1 MGKLGL
7 IEQNLMMHIPS
18 SAHFF
23 INFKRR
29 FRYFKNRLLKLLNL
43 YTMSTN
49 RREFMRNVAFTAA
62 GIGIGGVASG
72 FSAKSYSR
80 IIGAND
86 RLNIALMGCGR
97 RVSAYYAA
105 LQDKKNNVDVAY
117 ICDVMKKQREKVG
130 KDLSGKVSGKA
141 TLIGDIHDVWNDQSV
156 DAIFNATP
164 DHWHAPGTW
173 MAMQAGKHVYIEK
186 PCSHNPREGEL
197 LVAFQK
203 KYGKVVQMGNQQR
216 SAKESQEIIGEIHK
230 GVIGDV
236 YKAVAFYIN
245 MRGEVP
251 VAKKAPIPEGLDWE
265 LWQGPAPHVEYND
278 NTWDYNWHWYG
289 WHWGTGETGNNA
301 THELDV
307 ARWALQVTYPKRHFK
322 NDGWV
327 MYDTM
332 DATYRFP
339 GNKIIKWDGKSRS
352 GYNTYGSDRGTII
365 YGSEGTVFVN
375 RQGYSLFDR
384 VGKKIKDSK
393 SKGTEAG
400 NTLGGGGDMTDTHVA
415 NFFNVI
421 RGTENKLNSP
431 IEEGAISQM
440 MCHYANISYRIGK
453 SYDINTA
460 NGHILDKDGM
470 KLWDRQYEKG
480 WEPKI

>member
-1 MGKLGL
+1 MA
-7 IEQNLMMHIPS
+7 S
-18 SAHFF
+18 
-23 INFKRR
+23 
-29 FRYFKNRLLKLLNL
+29 
-43 YTMSTN
+43 N
-49 RREFMRNVAFTAA
+49 RRDFMRNLTYSAVGVGFA
-62 GIGIGGVASG
+62 GVAQG
-72 FSAKSYSR
+72 FTAKSYNR

-86 RLNIALMGCGR
+86 RLNVALMGCGR
-97 RVSAYYAA
+97 RVSAYYDA
-105 LQDKKNNVDVAY
+105 LKNKNNNVDLAY

-130 KDLSGKVSGKA
+130 KDLSGKVEGNAKLVS
-141 TLIGDIHDVWNDQSV
+141 DIHDVWNDKSV

-197 LVAFQK
+197 LVAFQQ
-203 KYGKVVQMGNQQR
+203 KYGKVIQMGNQQR

-236 YKAVAFYIN
+236 YKALAFYSN
-245 MRGEVP
+245 SRGAVP
-251 VAKKAPIPEGLDWE
+251 IEKKAPVPEGLDWE
-265 LWQGPAPHVEYND
+265 LWQGPAPHRDYTD

-289 WHWGTGETGNNA
+289 WHWGTAETGNNA

-307 ARWALQVTYPKRHFK
+307 ARWALQLTYPEKVEVEAAKRHFA

-332 DATYRFP
+332 DATFRFP
-339 GNKIIKWDGKSRS
+339 GNKIIQWDGKSRS

-375 RQGYSLFDR
+375 RNGYTLFDR
-384 VGKKIKDSK
+384 MGKKIRDSK
-393 SKGTEAG
+393 SAGNEAG
-400 NTLGGGGDMTDTHVA
+400 TALGGGGDMTDAHVA

-421 RGTENKLNSP
+421 RGKETKLNSP

-453 SYDINTA
+453 SFQVNTQ

-480 WEPKI
+480 WEPKL

>member
-1 MGKLGL
+1 M
-7 IEQNLMMHIPS
+7 
-18 SAHFF
+18 A
-23 INFKRR
+23 
-29 FRYFKNRLLKLLNL
+29 
-43 YTMSTN
+43 TN
-49 RREFMRNVAFTAA
+49 RRDFMRNLTYSAVGVGFA
-62 GIGIGGVASG
+62 GVAQG
-72 FSAKSYSR
+72 FTAKSYNR
-80 IIGAND
+80 IMGAND
-86 RLNIALMGCGR
+86 RLNVALLGCGR
-97 RVSAYYAA
+97 RVSAYYDA
-105 LQDKKNNVDVAY
+105 LKNKNNNVDLAY

-130 KDLSGKVSGKA
+130 KDLNGKVEGNAKLVA
-141 TLIGDIHDVWNDQSV
+141 DIHDVWNDKSV

-197 LVAFQK
+197 LVAFQQ
-203 KYGKVVQMGNQQR
+203 KYGKVIQMGNQQR
-216 SAKESQEIIGEIHK
+216 SAKESQEIIAEIHK

-236 YKAVAFYIN
+236 YKALAFYSN
-245 MRGEVP
+245 SRGAVP
-251 VAKKAPIPEGLDWE
+251 IEKKAPVPDGLDWE
-265 LWQGPAPHVEYND
+265 LWQGPAPHREYTD

-289 WHWGTGETGNNA
+289 WHWGTAETGNNA

-307 ARWALQVTYPKRHFK
+307 ARWALQATYPEKVEVEAAKRHFA

-332 DATYRFP
+332 DATFRFP
-339 GNKIIKWDGKSRS
+339 GNKIIQWDGKSRS
-352 GYNTYGSDRGTII
+352 GYNTYGSDRGTVI

-375 RQGYSLFDR
+375 RNGYTLFDR
-384 VGKKIKDSK
+384 MGKKVRDSK
-393 SKGTEAG
+393 STGNEAG
-400 NTLGGGGDMTDTHVA
+400 TALGGGGDMTDAHVA

-421 RGTENKLNSP
+421 RGKETKLNSP

-453 SYDINTA
+453 SFQVNTQ

-480 WEPKI
+480 WEPKL

>member
-1 MGKLGL
+1 
-7 IEQNLMMHIPS
+7 
-18 SAHFF
+18 
-23 INFKRR
+23 
-29 FRYFKNRLLKLLNL
+29 
-43 YTMSTN
+43 
-49 RREFMRNVAFTAA
+49 
-62 GIGIGGVASG
+62 
-72 FSAKSYSR
+72 
-80 IIGAND
+80 
-86 RLNIALMGCGR
+86 
-97 RVSAYYAA
+97 
-105 LQDKKNNVDVAY
+105 
-117 ICDVMKKQREKVG
+117 MKKSREKVA
-130 KDLSGKVSGKA
+130 KDLNGKVSGKA
-141 TLIGDIHDVWNDQSV
+141 ALVSDIHDVWNDKSV

-203 KYGKVVQMGNQQR
+203 KYGKVIQMGNQQR
-216 SAKESQEIIGEIHK
+216 SAKESQEIIGEIHS

-245 MRGEVP
+245 TRGEVP
-251 VAKKAPIPEGLDWE
+251 VAKKAPVPEGLDWN
-265 LWQGPAPHVEYND
+265 LWQGPAPHVEYKD

-289 WHWGTGETGNNA
+289 WHWGTAETGNNA
-301 THELDV
+301 THELDI
-307 ARWALQVTYPKRHFK
+307 ARWALQVKYPEHVDVEAAKRHFK

-332 DATYRFP
+332 DATFRFP
-339 GNKIIKWDGKSRS
+339 ENKIIKWDGKSRS

-365 YGSEGTVFVN
+365 YGSEGSVFVN
-375 RQGYSLFDR
+375 REGYSLFDR
-384 VGKKIKDSK
+384 KGKKIKDSK

-400 NTLGGGGDMTDTHVA
+400 NTLGGGGDMTDTHIA

-421 RGTENKLNSP
+421 RGTETKLNSP

-453 SYDINTA
+453 SFNVNTG

-470 KLWDRQYEKG
+470 KHWGRQYEKG

>member
-1 MGKLGL
+1 M
-7 IEQNLMMHIPS
+7 
-18 SAHFF
+18 A
-23 INFKRR
+23 
-29 FRYFKNRLLKLLNL
+29 
-43 YTMSTN
+43 TN
-49 RREFMRNVAFTAA
+49 RRDFMRNLTYSAVGVGFA
-62 GIGIGGVASG
+62 GVAQG
-72 FSAKSYSR
+72 FTAKSYNR
-80 IIGAND
+80 IMGAND
-86 RLNIALMGCGR
+86 RLNVALMGCGR
-97 RVSAYYAA
+97 RVSAYYDA
-105 LQDKKNNVDVAY
+105 LKNKNNNVDLAY

-130 KDLSGKVSGKA
+130 KDLNGKVEGNAKLVA
-141 TLIGDIHDVWNDQSV
+141 DIHDVWNDKSV

-197 LVAFQK
+197 LVAFQQ
-203 KYGKVVQMGNQQR
+203 KYGKVIQMGNQQR
-216 SAKESQEIIGEIHK
+216 SAKESQEIIAEIHK

-236 YKAVAFYIN
+236 YKALAFYSN
-245 MRGEVP
+245 SRGAVP
-251 VAKKAPIPEGLDWE
+251 IEKKAPVPDGLDWD
-265 LWQGPAPHVEYND
+265 LWQGPAPHREYTD

-289 WHWGTGETGNNA
+289 WHWGTAETGNNA

-307 ARWALQVTYPKRHFK
+307 ARWALQATYPEKVEVEAAKRHFAS
-322 NDGWV
+322 DGWV

-332 DATYRFP
+332 DATFRFP
-339 GNKIIKWDGKSRS
+339 GNKIIQWDGKSRS
-352 GYNTYGSDRGTII
+352 GYNTYGSDRGTVI

-375 RQGYSLFDR
+375 RNGYTLFDR
-384 VGKKIKDSK
+384 MGKKVRDSK
-393 SKGTEAG
+393 STGNEAG
-400 NTLGGGGDMTDTHVA
+400 TALGGGGDMTDAHVA

-421 RGTENKLNSP
+421 RGKETKLNSP

-453 SYDINTA
+453 SFQVNTQ

-480 WEPKI
+480 WEPKL

>member
-1 MGKLGL
+1 M
-7 IEQNLMMHIPS
+7 
-18 SAHFF
+18 A
-23 INFKRR
+23 
-29 FRYFKNRLLKLLNL
+29 
-43 YTMSTN
+43 TN
-49 RREFMRNVAFTAA
+49 RRDFMRNLTYSAVGVGFA
-62 GIGIGGVASG
+62 GVAQG
-72 FSAKSYSR
+72 FTAKSYNR

-86 RLNIALMGCGR
+86 RLNVALMGCGR
-97 RVSAYYAA
+97 RVSAYYDA
-105 LQDKKNNVDVAY
+105 LKNKNNNVDLAY

-130 KDLSGKVSGKA
+130 KDLSGKVEGNAKLVA
-141 TLIGDIHDVWNDQSV
+141 DIHDVWNDKSV

-197 LVAFQK
+197 LVAFQQ
-203 KYGKVVQMGNQQR
+203 KYGKVIQMGNQQR

-236 YKAVAFYIN
+236 YKALAFYSN
-245 MRGEVP
+245 SRGAVP
-251 VAKKAPIPEGLDWE
+251 IEKKAPVPEGLDWE
-265 LWQGPAPHVEYND
+265 LWQGPAPHRAYTD

-289 WHWGTGETGNNA
+289 WHWGTAETGNNA

-307 ARWALQVTYPKRHFK
+307 ARWALQATYPEKVEVEAAKRHFA

-332 DATYRFP
+332 DATFRFP
-339 GNKIIKWDGKSRS
+339 GNKIIQWDGKSRS
-352 GYNTYGSDRGTII
+352 GYSTYGSDRGTII

-375 RQGYSLFDR
+375 RNGYTLFDR
-384 VGKKIKDSK
+384 MGKKVRDSK
-393 SKGTEAG
+393 SAGNEAG
-400 NTLGGGGDMTDTHVA
+400 TALGGGGDMTDAHVA

-421 RGTENKLNSP
+421 RGKETKLNSP

-453 SYDINTA
+453 SFQVNTQ

-480 WEPKI
+480 WEPKL

>member
-1 MGKLGL
+1 
-7 IEQNLMMHIPS
+7 
-18 SAHFF
+18 
-23 INFKRR
+23 
-29 FRYFKNRLLKLLNL
+29 
-43 YTMSTN
+43 
-49 RREFMRNVAFTAA
+49 MRNLTYSAVGVGFA
-62 GIGIGGVASG
+62 GVAQG
-72 FSAKSYSR
+72 FTAKSYNR
-80 IIGAND
+80 IMGAND
-86 RLNIALMGCGR
+86 RLNVALMGCGR
-97 RVSAYYAA
+97 RVSAYYDA
-105 LQDKKNNVDVAY
+105 LKNKNNNVDLAY

-130 KDLSGKVSGKA
+130 KDLNGKVEGNAKLVA
-141 TLIGDIHDVWNDQSV
+141 DIHDVWNDKSV

-197 LVAFQK
+197 LVAFQQ
-203 KYGKVVQMGNQQR
+203 KYGKVIQMGNQQR
-216 SAKESQEIIGEIHK
+216 SAKESQEIIAEIHK

-236 YKAVAFYIN
+236 YKALAFYSN
-245 MRGEVP
+245 SRGAVP
-251 VAKKAPIPEGLDWE
+251 IEKKAPVPDGLDWE
-265 LWQGPAPHVEYND
+265 LWQGPAPHREYTD

-289 WHWGTGETGNNA
+289 WHWGTAETGNNA

-307 ARWALQVTYPKRHFK
+307 ARWALQATYPEKVEVEAAKRHFA

-332 DATYRFP
+332 DATFRFP
-339 GNKIIKWDGKSRS
+339 GNKIIQWDGKSRS
-352 GYNTYGSDRGTII
+352 GYNTYGSDRGTVI

-375 RQGYSLFDR
+375 RNGYTLFDR
-384 VGKKIKDSK
+384 MGKKVRDSK
-393 SKGTEAG
+393 STGNEAG
-400 NTLGGGGDMTDTHVA
+400 TALGGGGDMTDAHVA

-421 RGTENKLNSP
+421 RGKETKLNSP

-453 SYDINTA
+453 SFQVNTQ

-480 WEPKI
+480 WEPKL

>member
-1 MGKLGL
+1 M
-7 IEQNLMMHIPS
+7 
-18 SAHFF
+18 A
-23 INFKRR
+23 
-29 FRYFKNRLLKLLNL
+29 
-43 YTMSTN
+43 TN
-49 RREFMRNVAFTAA
+49 RRDFMRNLTYGAVGV
-62 GIGIGGVASG
+62 GISGISSG
-72 FSAKSYSR
+72 FTAKSYNR
-80 IIGAND
+80 IIGSNE
-86 RLNIALMGCGR
+86 RLNVALMGCGR
-97 RVSAYYAA
+97 RVSAYYEA
-105 LQDKKNNVDVAY
+105 LKDKNNNVDVAY

-130 KDLSGKVSGKA
+130 KDLNGKVSGPAK
-141 TLIGDIHDVWNDQSV
+141 LVSDIHDVWNDKSV

-203 KYGKVVQMGNQQR
+203 KYGKVIQMGNQQR

-230 GVIGDV
+230 GVIGNV
-236 YKAVAFYIN
+236 YKALAFYSN
-245 MRGEVP
+245 TRGEVP
-251 VAKKAPIPEGLDWE
+251 VEKKAPVPEGLDWE
-265 LWQGPAPHVEYND
+265 LWQGPAPHQEYTD

-289 WHWGTGETGNNA
+289 WHWGTAETGNNA

-307 ARWALQVTYPKRHFK
+307 ARWALQVTYPEKVEVEAAKRHFK

-332 DATYRFP
+332 DATFRFP
-339 GNKIIKWDGKSRS
+339 DNKIIQWDGKSRS
-352 GYNTYGSDRGTII
+352 GYKTYGSDRGTII

-375 RQGYSLFDR
+375 RGGYTLFDR
-384 VGKKIKDSK
+384 MGKKIKDSK
-393 SKGTEAG
+393 SAGTEAG
-400 NTLGGGGDMTDTHVA
+400 TALGGGGDMTDAHVA

-421 RGTENKLNSP
+421 RGKETKLNSP

-440 MCHYANISYRIGK
+440 MCHYANIGYRINK
-453 SYDINTA
+453 SFNVNTQ

-480 WEPKI
+480 WEPKL

>member
-1 MGKLGL
+1 M
-7 IEQNLMMHIPS
+7 
-18 SAHFF
+18 A
-23 INFKRR
+23 
-29 FRYFKNRLLKLLNL
+29 
-43 YTMSTN
+43 TN
-49 RREFMRNVAFTAA
+49 RRDFMRNLTYGAVGV
-62 GIGIGGVASG
+62 GISGISSG
-72 FSAKSYSR
+72 FTAKSYNR
-80 IIGAND
+80 IIGANE
-86 RLNIALMGCGR
+86 RLNVALMGCGR
-97 RVSAYYAA
+97 RVGAYYDA
-105 LQDKKNNVDVAY
+105 LKNKNNNVDLAY

-130 KDLSGKVSGKA
+130 RDLSGKVQGPAKLVA
-141 TLIGDIHDVWNDQSV
+141 DIHDVWNDKSV

-203 KYGKVVQMGNQQR
+203 KYGKVIQMGNQQR
-216 SAKESQEIIGEIHK
+216 SARESQEIIGEIHK

-236 YKAVAFYIN
+236 YKALAFYSN
-245 MRGEVP
+245 TRGAVP
-251 VAKKAPIPEGLDWE
+251 IEKKAPVPEGLDWE
-265 LWQGPAPHVEYND
+265 LWQGPAPHREYTD

-289 WHWGTGETGNNA
+289 WHWGTAETGNNA

-307 ARWALQVTYPKRHFK
+307 ARWALQVVYPEKVEVEAAKRHFK
-322 NDGWV
+322 DDGWV

-332 DATYRFP
+332 DATFRFP
-339 GNKIIKWDGKSRS
+339 GNKIIQWDGKSRG
-352 GYNTYGSDRGTII
+352 GYKTYGSDRGTII

-375 RQGYSLFDR
+375 RDGYSLYDR
-384 VGKKIKDSK
+384 VGKKVKENKAS
-393 SKGTEAG
+393 GNEAG
-400 NTLGGGGDMTDTHVA
+400 TALGGGGDMTDAHVA

-421 RGTENKLNSP
+421 RGKETKLNSP

-440 MCHYANISYRIGK
+440 MCHYANIGYRIGK
-453 SYDINTA
+453 SYGVNTQ

-480 WEPKI
+480 WEPKL

>member
-1 MGKLGL
+1 MG
-7 IEQNLMMHIPS
+7 
-18 SAHFF
+18 
-23 INFKRR
+23 
-29 FRYFKNRLLKLLNL
+29 
-43 YTMSTN
+43 TN
-49 RREFMRNVAFTAA
+49 RREFIRNTAIGAA
-62 GIGIGGVASG
+62 GIAIGGAATG

-117 ICDVMKKQREKVG
+117 ICDVMKSQREKVG
-130 KDLSGKVSGKA
+130 KDLNGKVSGKA
-141 TLIGDIHDVWNDQSV
+141 VLVNDIREVFLDKSV
-156 DAIFNATP
+156 DAIFNAAP

-216 SAKESQEIIGEIHK
+216 SAKESQDIISEIHN
-230 GVIGDV
+230 GVIGEV
-236 YKAVAFYIN
+236 QKAVAFYAN
-245 MRGEVP
+245 NRVEVP
-251 VAKKAPIPEGLDWE
+251 VAKKAPVPEGLDWE
-265 LWQGPAPHVEYND
+265 IWQGPAPHMEYMD
-278 NTWDYNWHWYG
+278 NIWDYNWHWYG
-289 WHWGTGETGNNA
+289 WNWGTAEAGNNA

-307 ARWALQVTYPKRHFK
+307 ARWALQVKYPESVNVEAAKRHFK

-332 DATYRFP
+332 DATFRFP
-339 GNKIIKWDGKSRS
+339 GNKIIEWDGQSRN
-352 GYNTYGSDRGTII
+352 GYQTYGSDRGTII
-365 YGSEGTVFVN
+365 YGSDGTVFVN
-375 RQGYSLFDR
+375 RDGYKLFDR
-384 VGKKIKDSK
+384 MGKKIKDSK

-400 NTLGGGGDMTDTHVA
+400 TALGGGGDMTDSHVA

-421 RGTENKLNSP
+421 RGKDSKLNSP

-440 MCHYANISYRIGK
+440 LVHYANISYRIDK
-453 SYDINTA
+453 SFKVNTE

-470 KLWDRQYEKG
+470 KLWDREYQKG
-480 WEPKI
+480 WEPKL

>member
-1 MGKLGL
+1 M
-7 IEQNLMMHIPS
+7 
-18 SAHFF
+18 A
-23 INFKRR
+23 
-29 FRYFKNRLLKLLNL
+29 
-43 YTMSTN
+43 TN
-49 RREFMRNVAFTAA
+49 RRDFMRNLTFSAVGVGFA
-62 GIGIGGVASG
+62 GVAQG
-72 FSAKSYSR
+72 FTAKSYNR
-80 IIGAND
+80 IMGAND
-86 RLNIALMGCGR
+86 RLNVALMGCGR
-97 RVSAYYAA
+97 RVSAYYDA
-105 LQDKKNNVDVAY
+105 LKNKNNNVDLAY

-130 KDLSGKVSGKA
+130 KDLSGKVEGNAKLVA
-141 TLIGDIHDVWNDQSV
+141 DIQDVWNDKSV

-197 LVAFQK
+197 LVAFQQ
-203 KYGKVVQMGNQQR
+203 KYGKVIQMGNQQR

-236 YKAVAFYIN
+236 YKALAFYSN
-245 MRGEVP
+245 SRGAVP
-251 VAKKAPIPEGLDWE
+251 IEKKAPIPDGLDWE
-265 LWQGPAPHVEYND
+265 LWQGPAPHREYTD

-289 WHWGTGETGNNA
+289 WHWGTAETGNNA

-307 ARWALQVTYPKRHFK
+307 ARWALQATYPEKVEVEAAKRHFA

-332 DATYRFP
+332 DATFRFP
-339 GNKIIKWDGKSRS
+339 GNKIIQWDGKSRS
-352 GYNTYGSDRGTII
+352 GYNTYGSDRGTVI

-375 RQGYSLFDR
+375 RNGYTLFDR
-384 VGKKIKDSK
+384 MGKKVRDSK
-393 SKGTEAG
+393 STGNEAG
-400 NTLGGGGDMTDTHVA
+400 TALGGGGDMTDAHVA

-421 RGTENKLNSP
+421 RGKETKLNSP

-453 SYDINTA
+453 SFQVNTQ

-480 WEPKI
+480 WEPKL

>member
-1 MGKLGL
+1 M
-7 IEQNLMMHIPS
+7 
-18 SAHFF
+18 A
-23 INFKRR
+23 
-29 FRYFKNRLLKLLNL
+29 
-43 YTMSTN
+43 TN
-49 RREFMRNVAFTAA
+49 RRDFMRNLTYSAVGVGFA
-62 GIGIGGVASG
+62 GVAQG
-72 FSAKSYSR
+72 FTAKSYNR
-80 IIGAND
+80 IMGAND
-86 RLNIALMGCGR
+86 RLNVALMGCGR
-97 RVSAYYAA
+97 RVSAYYDA
-105 LQDKKNNVDVAY
+105 LKNKNNNVDLAY

-130 KDLSGKVSGKA
+130 KDLNGKVEGNAKLVA
-141 TLIGDIHDVWNDQSV
+141 DIHDVWNDKSV

-197 LVAFQK
+197 LVAFQQ
-203 KYGKVVQMGNQQR
+203 KYGKVIQMGNQQR

-236 YKAVAFYIN
+236 YKALAFYSN
-245 MRGEVP
+245 SRGAVP
-251 VAKKAPIPEGLDWE
+251 IEKKAPVPDGLDWD
-265 LWQGPAPHVEYND
+265 LWQGPAPHREYTD

-289 WHWGTGETGNNA
+289 WHWGTAETGNNA

-307 ARWALQVTYPKRHFK
+307 ARWALQATYPEKVEVEAAKRHFA

-332 DATYRFP
+332 DATFRFP
-339 GNKIIKWDGKSRS
+339 GNKIIQWDGKSRS

-375 RQGYSLFDR
+375 RNGYTLFDR
-384 VGKKIKDSK
+384 MGKKVRDSK
-393 SKGTEAG
+393 STGNEAG
-400 NTLGGGGDMTDTHVA
+400 TALGGGGDMTDAHVA

-421 RGTENKLNSP
+421 RGKETKLNSP

-453 SYDINTA
+453 SFQVNTQ

-480 WEPKI
+480 WEPKL

>member
-1 MGKLGL
+1 M
-7 IEQNLMMHIPS
+7 
-18 SAHFF
+18 
-23 INFKRR
+23 
-29 FRYFKNRLLKLLNL
+29 
-43 YTMSTN
+43 TTN
-49 RREFMRNVAFTAA
+49 RREFIRNVAVGAA
-62 GIGIGGVASG
+62 GITIGGAVSG
-72 FSAKSYSR
+72 FTAKSYSR

-86 RLNIALMGCGR
+86 RLSIALMGCGR
-97 RVSAYYAA
+97 RVGAYYSAI
-105 LQDKKNNVDVAY
+105 QNKNNNVDVAY
-117 ICDVMKKQREKVG
+117 ICDVMKKQRERVG
-130 KDLSGKVSGKA
+130 QHLKGKVTGDAK
-141 TLIGDIHDVWNDQSV
+141 LVNDIHEVWNDQKV
-156 DAIFNATP
+156 DAIFNAAP

-216 SAKESQEIIGEIHK
+216 SAKESQEIIAEIHK

-236 YKAVAFYIN
+236 YKAVAFYSN
-245 MRGEVP
+245 NRGEVP
-251 VAKKAPIPEGLDWE
+251 VAKKAPAPEGLDWE
-265 LWQGPAPHVEYND
+265 LWQGPAPHQEYMD
-278 NTWDYNWHWYG
+278 NIWDYNWHWYG
-289 WHWGTGETGNNA
+289 WVWGTAETGNNA

-307 ARWALQVTYPKRHFK
+307 ARWALQVTYPEHVDVEAAKRHFK

-332 DATYRFP
+332 DATFRFP
-339 GNKIIKWDGKSRS
+339 GNKIIKWDGKSRE
-352 GYNTYGSDRGTII
+352 GYNTYGSDRGTVI

-375 RQGYSLFDR
+375 RDGYSLYDR
-384 VGKKIKDSK
+384 MGKKVKENK
-393 SKGTEAG
+393 SSGSEAG
-400 NTLGGGGDMTDTHVA
+400 TALGGGGDMTDLHIV

-421 RGTENKLNSP
+421 RGKESKLASP

-440 MCHYANISYRIGK
+440 MCHYANISSRIGK
-453 SYDINTA
+453 SYNIDSK

-470 KLWDRQYEKG
+470 KLWGREYQKG

>member
-1 MGKLGL
+1 M
-7 IEQNLMMHIPS
+7 
-18 SAHFF
+18 A
-23 INFKRR
+23 
-29 FRYFKNRLLKLLNL
+29 
-43 YTMSTN
+43 TN
-49 RREFMRNVAFTAA
+49 RRDFMRNLTYSAVGVGFA
-62 GIGIGGVASG
+62 GVAQG
-72 FSAKSYSR
+72 FTAKSYNR

-86 RLNIALMGCGR
+86 RLNVALMGCGR
-97 RVSAYYAA
+97 RVSAYYDA
-105 LQDKKNNVDVAY
+105 LKNKNNNVDLAY

-130 KDLSGKVSGKA
+130 KDLSGKVEGNAKLVA
-141 TLIGDIHDVWNDQSV
+141 DIHDVWNDKSV

-197 LVAFQK
+197 LVAFQQ
-203 KYGKVVQMGNQQR
+203 KYGKVIQMGNQQR

-236 YKAVAFYIN
+236 YKALAFYSN
-245 MRGEVP
+245 SRGAVP
-251 VAKKAPIPEGLDWE
+251 IEKKAPVPEGLDWE
-265 LWQGPAPHVEYND
+265 LWQGPAPHRAYTD

-289 WHWGTGETGNNA
+289 WHWGTAETGNNA

-307 ARWALQVTYPKRHFK
+307 ARWALQATYPEKVEVEAAKRHFA

-332 DATYRFP
+332 DATFRFP
-339 GNKIIKWDGKSRS
+339 GNKIIQWDGKSRS

-375 RQGYSLFDR
+375 RNGYTLFDR
-384 VGKKIKDSK
+384 MGKKIRDSK
-393 SKGTEAG
+393 SAGNEAG
-400 NTLGGGGDMTDTHVA
+400 TALGGGGDMTDAHVA

-421 RGTENKLNSP
+421 RGKETKLNSP

-453 SYDINTA
+453 SFQVNTQ

-480 WEPKI
+480 WEPKL